1 MYLFN
6 LDIKDFFKSISKKQ
20 INEFFNFLG
29 VPKSISKIFAKI
41 TTVKDHLVE
50 GFNTSPTLANFVF
63 RKIDITLNKIA
74 SKNSL
79 IYTRYADDLT
89 FSGNKPINIIS
100 EVEKILNAS
109 NFTINQDKIRYF
121 KRGGP
126 MYVTGLTVCD
136 DKLSRVTKKY
146 KNRIRMTLFNL
157 NKKIENASNEEDL
170 EFIKLEIG
178 SLKGKINFINGIER
192 FRANKYIC
200 ELNKIED
207 NLETKEKEIF
217 KQIYI

>member
-1 MYLFN
+1 
-6 LDIKDFFKSISKKQ
+6 
-20 INEFFNFLG
+20 
-29 VPKSISKIFAKI
+29 
-41 TTVKDHLVE
+41 
-50 GFNTSPTLANFVF
+50 
-63 RKIDITLNKIA
+63 
-74 SKNSL
+74 
-79 IYTRYADDLT
+79 
-89 FSGNKPINIIS
+89 
-100 EVEKILNAS
+100 
-109 NFTINQDKIRYF
+109 
-121 KRGGP
+121 